1 MIFLKHCSHNV
12 EFKKVGGAPPELILI
27 GKGGEELEVIKHTK
41 KVMLFTTCLFKLCFS
56 LTLKVKCYTKMIH
69 NHLICY

>member
-27 GKGGEELEVIKHTK
+27 GKGGEELEVIKH
-41 KVMLFTTCLFKLCFS
+41 
-56 LTLKVKCYTKMIH
+56 
-69 NHLICY
+69 